1 LTFLYKCAIIIN
13 IQEEKKMI
21 DIVVLLCIVIG
32 VLILPPQDRNENLA
46 HTTKKRH
53 PNDWK

>member
-1 LTFLYKCAIIIN
+1 
-13 IQEEKKMI
+13 MI